1 MSVKQS
7 APPSENL
14 AYWNAPTSTS
24 EAIRTHQ
31 KAIFDTKKYTFFVT
45 LFATYLMLLKK

>member
-7 APPSENL
+7 DPPSENL

-31 KAIFDTKKYTFFVT
+31 KAIFDTKNT
-45 LFATYLMLLKK
+45 LFCHFVRYLFDAIKK